1 MNIFSLSMASLL
13 MLIPL
18 AFSKVQKLHL
28 EKEILI
34 GTLRAVLQLSAIGFV
49 LKYIFN
55 VNNGLLTFVM
65 ILIMMFNASYLAAQR
80 GKEIKNSKSI
90 AFYAISAGTITTLG
104 ILIAVG
110 SIEYVP
116 SQVIPISGMIVGNS
130 MVAVGLTFKQL
141 RQNYL
146 DKIQEI
152 EVKLSLGASAKEAS
166 IGLIRDAVKTGMMPT
181 VDSMKTLGIIQL
193 PGMMTGLILAGV
205 SPLVAIQYQILVTFM
220 LSSAVSISAFTS
232 SFLAYREFFNER
244 VQLTLERK

>member
-13 MLIPL
+13 VLIAL
-18 AFSKVQKLHL
+18 TFSKVQKLHL

-55 VNNGLLTFVM
+55 VDNGLLTFVM
-65 ILIMMFNASYLAAQR
+65 ILIMMFNASYLASQR
-80 GKEIKNSKSI
+80 GKEIKNSRWI
-90 AFYAISAGTITTLG
+90 AFCAISAGTVTTLG

-110 SIEYVP
+110 SIKYVP
-116 SQVIPISGMIVGNS
+116 SQVIPISGMIIGNA

-146 DKIQEI
+146 DKMQEV

-166 IGLIRDAVKTGMMPT
+166 IGLIRDAVKTSMMPT
-181 VDSMKTLGIIQL
+181 IDSMKTLGIIQL

-220 LSSAVSISAFTS
+220 LSSAVSIAAFTS
-232 SFLAYREFFNER
+232 SFLAYRTFFNER
-244 VQLTLERK
+244 VQLLLDR